1 MATRRR
7 KVQVSIPMEE
17 YDAIEKRWKSYG
29 FSSVAEAARVMLMGN
44 LNELVKEMRRQ
55 ISALEKM
62 EELQAKRKMSKQ
74 HVETKPE
81 RTKTTE
87 PEAKKDTG
95 KNFPRTMEQVE
106 RILTRWLS
114 EGFIDEDKYKNAKGI
129 RQWRDENGKVHQRVW
144 IHGG

>member
-17 YDAIEKRWKSYG
+17 YDAIEKRWKSTG
-29 FSSVAEAARVMLMGN
+29 FSSVAEAARVMLMGD

-74 HVETKPE
+74 HVELRRQSPKLK
-81 RTKTTE
+81 RIR
-87 PEAKKDTG
+87 A
-95 KNFPRTMEQVE
+95 RTMEQVE
-106 RILTRWLS
+106 NILKRWLR
-114 EGFIDEDKYKNAKGI
+114 GHIDEDKYKNAKGI
-129 RQWRDENGKVHQRVW
+129 RQWRDENGKTRQRLW
-144 IHGG
+144 NGG